1 MNKFLDFSI
10 RKKLVVLTV
19 LISGASLLLFT
30 VATITRSLLIEPQR
44 VSEHVGI
51 LAAVIAG
58 NTASPL
64 MLNDPL
70 AAAKTLSA
78 LRAEPSITYAYV
90 YDSNNQPFAGYA
102 RGQTKVGGTVDSR
115 HHTRHQAM
123 IAAQAAGDSVEEGH
137 VEAFRPILHQDQ
149 RLGTIFIEA
158 DLGRLHA
165 LLAWDIAAIAA
176 ISLLALLLAVILASR
191 LQRMISQPV
200 IQLAQT
206 TARVSQEGVYGL
218 RAQKTGHDEIG
229 TLVDSFND
237 MLAQIELRDE
247 KLAELL
253 EARTGERTFL
263 QNIIDAVPDPI
274 MVIGSDYRVLLM
286 NKVARKDLRPQW
298 RRLSPDYRVLLM
310 NKVANLRAGL
320 PGQPGGVPILCH
332 QISHH
337 SAISCGDHICPMDEV
352 RLHRQPLVVEHEHYN
367 DDGQLRIM
375 EVSAA
380 PLLDKNGSFIG
391 IVESARD
398 ITERRQAEIT
408 LLKNQQYLDH
418 MAHHDPLTGLPN
430 RLLFQ
435 DRFQQ
440 AILKAGREHRMAAL
454 LFLDLD
460 RFKYVNDSFGHQVG
474 DQVLQA
480 VALRLKSCVREM
492 DTVARLGGDEF
503 AVTLEGIEGTDTAS
517 HVACKII
524 EALASPFEIEQ
535 LELFIGTS
543 IGISLYPADGEDA
556 DTLAKNAD
564 SAMYLA
570 KEAGRGNFQFFTPA
584 INATASRRL
593 TLENHLRRALERNE
607 LKVYY
612 QPQVDLASQ
621 KIVSA
626 EALLRWENPE
636 MGFPPPAEFI
646 PIAEE
651 SDLIVSIGEWAME
664 TACAQI
670 KAWDNAGLP
679 PLRVAVNLSARQF
692 RQRDLLASAQRIL
705 SAHQLGPHRLEL
717 ELTENILHK
726 NTEAAVN
733 LMKQIKDAGI
743 LLSIDDFGIGYSS
756 LSHLNRF
763 PLNHLKVAQAFVRD
777 IPLDKS
783 STVIAQAVVFLAR
796 NLGLSVI
803 VEGVETAEQLHF
815 FRHLKC
821 DLAQGNYFSPPLPA
835 DEFAKL
841 LGAPLILAERPRK
854 VS

>member
-1 MNKFLDFSI
+1 MNRFLDFSI

-19 LISGASLLLFT
+19 LISGAALLLFT
-30 VATITRSLLIEPQR
+30 VATITRSLLIEPQK
-44 VSEHVGI
+44 VAEHVGI
-51 LAAVIAG
+51 LAAVIAE

-78 LRAEPSITYAYV
+78 LRAEPSIAYAYV
-90 YDSNNQPFAGYA
+90 YDSNHQPFAGYA
-102 RGQTKVGGTVDSR
+102 KGQTKAGGTLNSR

-123 IAAQAAGDSVEEGH
+123 IAAQAAGDRVEEGH
-137 VEAFRPILHQDQ
+137 VEVFRPILHQGK

-158 DLGRLHA
+158 DLGRLHT
-165 LLAWDIAAIAA
+165 LLAWDIATIAA

-191 LQRMISQPV
+191 LQRVISQPV

-206 TARVSQEGVYGL
+206 AARVSQEGVYGL

-229 TLVDSFND
+229 ALVDSFND

-286 NKVARKDLRPQW
+286 NKVAS
-298 RRLSPDYRVLLM
+298 LST
-310 NKVANLRAGL
+310 KS
-320 PGQPGGVPILCH
+320 PGQPGGGPILCH

-337 SAISCGDHICPMDEV
+337 SAISCGDHLCPMDEV
-352 RLHRQPLVVEHEHYN
+352 RLHLQPLVVEHEHYN
-367 DDGQLRIM
+367 GDGQLRVM

-380 PLLDKNGSFIG
+380 PLLDKNGNFIG

-398 ITERRQAEIT
+398 ITERRQAEMA

-440 AILKAGREHRMAAL
+440 AILKADREHKMAAL

-474 DQVLQA
+474 DQLLQA

-503 AVTLEGIEGTDTAS
+503 AVTLEGIEGADTAS
-517 HVACKII
+517 HVAGKII

-556 DTLAKNAD
+556 GTLAKNAD

-612 QPQVDLASQ
+612 QPQVDLERQ

-636 MGFPPPAEFI
+636 MGSPLPAEFI

-651 SDLIVSIGEWAME
+651 SDLIVSIGEWVME

-670 KAWDNAGLP
+670 KAWDKAGLP

-692 RQRDLLASAQRIL
+692 RQRDLLTSAQRIL
-705 SAHQLGPHRLEL
+705 SAHQLSPNRLDL

-726 NTEAAVN
+726 NIEAAIN

-783 STVIAQAVVFLAR
+783 STVIAQAVIFLAR

-815 FRHLKC
+815 FQHLEC
-821 DLAQGNYFSPPLPA
+821 NLVQGNYFSPPLPA
-835 DEFAKL
+835 DEFVKL
-841 LGAPLILAERPRK
+841 LGAPLILAERSLK

>member
-19 LISGASLLLFT
+19 LISGAALLLFT
-30 VATITRSLLIEPQR
+30 VATITRSLLIEPQK
-44 VSEHVGI
+44 VAEHVGI
-51 LAAVIAG
+51 LAAVIAE

-64 MLNDPL
+64 MRNDPL

-78 LRAEPSITYAYV
+78 LRAEPSITYTYV

-102 RGQTKVGGTVDSR
+102 RGKTKVDGTMLDSR

-123 IAAQAAGDSVEEGH
+123 MAAQETGYSVEEGH
-137 VEAFRPILHQDQ
+137 VEAFRPILHQGKRQ
-149 RLGTIFIEA
+149 GTIFIEA

-165 LLAWDIAAIAA
+165 LLAWDIATIAA

-191 LQRMISQPV
+191 LQRVISQPL
-200 IQLAQT
+200 IKLAQT
-206 TARVSQEGVYGL
+206 AARVSQEGVYGL

-229 TLVDSFND
+229 ALVDSFND
-237 MLAQIELRDE
+237 MLAQIELRDG
-247 KLAELL
+247 KVAELL
-253 EARTGERTFL
+253 EARTSERTFL

-286 NKVARKDLRPQW
+286 NKVAS
-298 RRLSPDYRVLLM
+298 LSTRF
-310 NKVANLRAGL
+310 
-320 PGQPGGVPILCH
+320 PGQPGGGPILCH

-337 SAISCGDHICPMDEV
+337 SAISCVDHICPMDEV
-352 RLHRQPLVVEHEHYN
+352 RLHLQPVVVEHEHYN
-367 DDGQLRIM
+367 GDGQLRVM

-380 PLLDKNGSFIG
+380 PLLDKNGNFIG

-398 ITERRQAEIT
+398 ITERRQAEMA

-440 AILKAGREHRMAAL
+440 AILKAGREHRMTAL
-454 LFLDLD
+454 LLLDLD

-474 DQVLQA
+474 DQLLQA

-503 AVTLEGIEGTDTAS
+503 AVTLEGIEGIEGTDTAS

-524 EALASPFEIEQ
+524 ETLATPFEIEHH
-535 LELFIGTS
+535 ELFIGTS

-556 DTLAKNAD
+556 GTLAKNAD

-584 INATASRRL
+584 INTTVRRRL

-612 QPQVDLASQ
+612 QPQVDLEQ
-621 KIVSA
+621 QQIVSA

-636 MGFPPPAEFI
+636 MGLPSPAEFI

-651 SDLIVSIGEWAME
+651 SNLIVPIGEWVME

-692 RQRDLLASAQRIL
+692 RQGDLLTSAQRLL
-705 SAHQLGPHRLEL
+705 SAHQLGPNRLDL
-717 ELTENILHK
+717 ELTENILLK
-726 NTEAAVN
+726 NIEAAIN

-777 IPLDKS
+777 IPRDKRS
-783 STVIAQAVVFLAR
+783 NVIAQAVIFLAR
-796 NLGLSVI
+796 NLGLRVI
-803 VEGVETAEQLHF
+803 VEGVETAEQLRF
-815 FRHLKC
+815 FQHLKC

-835 DEFAKL
+835 EEFVKL
-841 LGAPLILAERPRK
+841 LDAPLILAERPRK

>member
-19 LISGASLLLFT
+19 LISGATLLLFT
-30 VATITRSLLIEPQR
+30 VATITRSLLIEPQK
-44 VSEHVGI
+44 VAEHVGI
-51 LAAVIAG
+51 LAAVIAE

-90 YDSNNQPFAGYA
+90 YDSNHQPFAGYA
-102 RGQTKVGGTVDSR
+102 RGETKVGGTVDSR
-115 HHTRHQAM
+115 HHTKHQSM
-123 IAAQAAGDSVEEGH
+123 IASQETGDSVEEGH
-137 VEAFRPILHQDQ
+137 VEAFRPILHQDK

-165 LLAWDIAAIAA
+165 LLAWDIATIAA

-191 LQRMISQPV
+191 LQRVISQPV
-200 IQLAQT
+200 IQLART
-206 TARVSQEGVYGL
+206 AARVSQEGVYGL

-229 TLVDSFND
+229 VLVDSFND

-253 EARTGERTFL
+253 EARTSERTFL

-286 NKVARKDLRPQW
+286 NKVA
-298 RRLSPDYRVLLM
+298 S
-310 NKVANLRAGL
+310 LRAESSS
-320 PGQPGGVPILCH
+320 QPGGVPILCH
-332 QISHH
+332 QLSHH

-352 RLHRQPLVVEHEHYN
+352 RLHLQPLVVEHEHYN
-367 DDGQLRIM
+367 GDGQLRIM

-398 ITERRQAEIT
+398 ITERRQAEMA
-408 LLKNQQYLDH
+408 LLKNQQHLDH

-454 LFLDLD
+454 LLLDLD
-460 RFKYVNDSFGHQVG
+460 RFKNVNDSFGHHVG
-474 DQVLQA
+474 DQLLQA

-524 EALASPFEIEQ
+524 EALASPFEIERH
-535 LELFIGTS
+535 ELFINTS

-584 INATASRRL
+584 INAMASRRL

-612 QPQVDLASQ
+612 QPQVDLERQ
-621 KIVSA
+621 EIVSA

-651 SDLIVSIGEWAME
+651 SDLIVSIGEWVME

-692 RQRDLLASAQRIL
+692 RQRDLLTSAQRIL

-733 LMKQIKDAGI
+733 LMKQIKDTGI

-815 FRHLKC
+815 FQHLEC

-835 DEFAKL
+835 DEFVKL
-841 LGAPLILAERPRK
+841 LDAPLILAERPRK

>member
-30 VATITRSLLIEPQR
+30 VATITRSLLMEPR
-44 VSEHVGI
+44 KVAEHVGI
-51 LAAVIAG
+51 LAAVIAE

-64 MLNDPL
+64 MRNDPL
-70 AAAKTLSA
+70 AAAKTLAA

-90 YDSNNQPFAGYA
+90 YDSNNRPFAGYA
-102 RGQTKVGGTVDSR
+102 RGETKLDRMVDSR
-115 HHTRHQAM
+115 HHTKHQAM
-123 IAAQAAGDSVEEGH
+123 IASRETGERVEDGD
-137 VEAFRPILHQDQ
+137 VEAFRPILHQGK
-149 RLGTIFIEA
+149 RLGTVFVEA
-158 DLGRLHA
+158 DQGRLHT
-165 LLAWDIAAIAA
+165 LLAWDIATIAA

-191 LQRMISQPV
+191 LQRVISQPL
-200 IQLAQT
+200 IQLART
-206 TARVSQEGVYGL
+206 AARVSQEGVYGL

-229 TLVDSFND
+229 ALVDSFND

-253 EARTGERTFL
+253 EARTSERTFL

-286 NKVARKDLRPQW
+286 NKVA
-298 RRLSPDYRVLLM
+298 S
-310 NKVANLRAGL
+310 LRAGS
-320 PGQPGGVPILCH
+320 PSQPGGGPILCH

-337 SAISCGDHICPMDEV
+337 SAISCGDHLCPMDEV
-352 RLHRQPLVVEHEHYN
+352 RLHLQPLVVEHEHYN
-367 DDGQLRIM
+367 GDGQLRVM

-380 PLLDKNGSFIG
+380 PLLDKHGSFIG

-398 ITERRQAEIT
+398 ITERRQAEKS
-408 LLKNQQYLDH
+408 LLKNQQHLDH

-440 AILKAGREHRMAAL
+440 AILKAGREHKMAAL
-454 LFLDLD
+454 LLLDLD
-460 RFKYVNDSFGHQVG
+460 RFKNVNDSFGHHVG
-474 DQVLQA
+474 DQLLQA

-517 HVACKII
+517 HVARKII
-524 EALASPFEIEQ
+524 EALASPFEIERH
-535 LELFIGTS
+535 ELFINTS
-543 IGISLYPADGEDA
+543 IGISLYPADSEDA

-584 INATASRRL
+584 IDATANRRL

-612 QPQVDLASQ
+612 QPQVDLKRQ

-636 MGFPPPAEFI
+636 MGFPSPAEFI

-651 SDLIVSIGEWAME
+651 SDLIVSIGEWVME
-664 TACAQI
+664 SACAQI

-692 RQRDLLASAQRIL
+692 RQLDLLTSAQRIL
-705 SAHQLGPHRLEL
+705 SAHQLSPNRLDL
-717 ELTENILHK
+717 ELTEIVLFKNI
-726 NTEAAVN
+726 EASIN
-733 LMKQIKDAGI
+733 LMKQIKDTGI
-743 LLSIDDFGIGYSS
+743 LLSIDDFCIGYSS
-756 LSHLNRF
+756 LSHLDRF
-763 PLNHLKVAQAFVRD
+763 SLSHMKVAQAFVHD
-777 IPLDKS
+777 IPINKS
-783 STVIAQAVVFLAR
+783 STVIAQTAIFLAK
-796 NLGLSVI
+796 NMGLSVI
-803 VEGVETAEQLHF
+803 VEGVETAEQLRF
-815 FRHLKC
+815 FQNLEC
-821 DLAQGNYFSPPLPA
+821 DLVQGNYFSPPLPA
-835 DEFAKL
+835 DEFVKL
-841 LGAPLILAERPRK
+841 LGAPLILAERSRK
-854 VS
+854 ISQEPVGR